1 MVKLFQDGSKSGTL
15 PSHRRVRLLVCAV
28 LVLVWVGIAG
38 IGGPTFGKLDQVQ
51 SNDQSSFLPASAEAT
66 RALEWQQ
73 RFDGSG
79 AIPAVVVLEATD
91 RAALG
96 DVDLKALAA
105 QVADLDAV
113 TGDVAGPFPSEDGR
127 AAEMIVPLDGSVD
140 TDQAVGQLRGL
151 LAAGMAPGVSAYV
164 AGPAGLT
171 ADLIGAFA
179 GIDGI
184 LLLAALG
191 AVLVIL
197 LLVYRSLLLPLAV
210 LFTSVSALCAA
221 ILAVFWMAKAGWIV
235 LDGQSQGILSIL
247 VIGAAT
253 DYSLL
258 LVARHKEAVADG
270 AGRLQA
276 VRAAL
281 RGAAAPII
289 ASAGTVTVGLLCLV
303 FSDLNSNKAL
313 GPIGASGIVFSVLAA
328 LTLLPALLGL
338 LGRGAYWPLIP
349 RHHDHVPASP
359 VEGAGVWARTARLVG
374 RHPRRLWI
382 ATAIVLLA
390 GCAGVTQLQA
400 TGVPQSELVLGQ
412 TESADGQDALARH
425 FDAGAGSPATVIV
438 DSDRGEAVL
447 ERVKEVDGVAS
458 AYLQAPGGAPAGVG
472 APGAETRPQVVDG
485 HVLLSVTLSDAADS
499 SAAQETVTALRTAT
513 HAVDPGALVGGPSA
527 VSLDTNLTAE
537 ADLVKIIPLVLAA
550 ILVILVLLLRSIVA
564 PVLLV
569 LTTVI
574 SYGTAMGVSALVFNG
589 VFDFPGADPSVPLFG
604 FVFLVAL
611 GVDYNIFLMTRVREE
626 SRVHGTRD
634 GVLRGLA
641 VTGGVISSAGIV
653 LAATFAALGV
663 IPIMFLVQ
671 LAFIVSFGVLLDT
684 LVVRSLLVPALA
696 YDLGERIWWPWKL
709 KPLAGADAHT
719 GPTAD
724 GPVRSGTQ

>member
-1 MVKLFQDGSKSGTL
+1 M
-15 PSHRRVRLLVCAV
+15 RLAVCAV
-28 LVLVWVGIAG
+28 LVLVWLGVAG

-79 AIPAVVVLEATD
+79 AIPAVVVLEAAD
-91 RAALG
+91 RADLAK
-96 DVDLKALAA
+96 VDLKALAA
-105 QVADLDAV
+105 DVSGLDAIA
-113 TGDVAGPFPSEDGR
+113 GKVAGPFPSEDGL
-127 AAEMIVPLDGSVD
+127 AVEMIVPLDGAVD
-140 TDQAVGQLRGL
+140 TDQAVASLRSL
-151 LAAGMAPGVSAYV
+151 LGADLAPGVSAYV
-164 AGPAGLT
+164 AGPVGLT

-258 LVARHKEAVADG
+258 LVARHKEAIASG

-276 VRAAL
+276 VRAAV
-281 RGAAAPII
+281 RGAGAPIV
-289 ASAGTVTVGLLCLV
+289 ASAATVTVGLLCLV

-313 GPIGASGIVFSVLAA
+313 GPIGASGIVFSVLAT

-349 RHHDHVPASP
+349 RHHDHVPSSP
-359 VEGAGVWARTARLVG
+359 VDGAGLWARTARLVR
-374 RHPRRLWI
+374 RHPRRIWVT
-382 ATAIVLLA
+382 TALLLLA
-390 GCAGVTQLQA
+390 GCAGVSQLQA
-400 TGVPQSELVLGQ
+400 TGVPQSDLVLGQ
-412 TESADGQDALARH
+412 TESASGQEALARH

-438 DSDRGEAVL
+438 DSSRGEAML
-447 ERVKEVDGVAS
+447 EKVKGVDGVAD
-458 AYLQAPGGAPAGVG
+458 AFLQAPGGAPAGVG
-472 APGAETRPQVVDG
+472 APGAETKPQVVDG
-485 HVLLSVTLSDAADS
+485 RVLLSVTLSDAADS
-499 SAAQETVTALRTAT
+499 TAAQDTVTSLRTAT
-513 HAVDPGALVGGPSA
+513 HAVDPDALVGGPSA
-527 VSLDTNLTAE
+527 VALDTNLTAE
-537 ADLVKIIPLVLAA
+537 ADLVKIIPLVLGA
-550 ILVILVLLLRSIVA
+550 ILLILVLLLRSIVA

-569 LTTVI
+569 LTTVL

-626 SRVHGTRD
+626 SRRHGTRD

-696 YDLGERIWWPWKL
+696 YDLGDRIWWPWK
-709 KPLAGADAHT
+709 PRTRIGDAAADAA
-719 GPTAD
+719 P
-724 GPVRSGTQ
+724 PVRSGTQ

>member
-1 MVKLFQDGSKSGTL
+1 MVKLFQDGSKWGAE
-15 PSHRRVRLLVCAV
+15 PRHRGVRLVVCAV
-28 LVLVWVGIAG
+28 LLLVWLGVAG

-51 SNDQSSFLPASAEAT
+51 SNDQATFLPASAEAT
-66 RALEWQQ
+66 RALDWQQ

-79 AIPAVVVLEATD
+79 AIPAVVVLEAPD
-91 RAALG
+91 ASILKGADLKSLAADVAGLDVVRG
-96 DVDLKALAA
+96 DV
-105 QVADLDAV
+105 V
-113 TGDVAGPFPSEDGR
+113 GPFPSEDGL
-127 AAEMIVPLDGSVD
+127 AVEMIVPLDAAVD
-140 TDQAVGQLRGL
+140 TDQAVEALRSVL
-151 LAAGMAPGVSAYV
+151 QADVPAGATAYV

-210 LFTSVSALCAA
+210 LLTAMSALCAA
-221 ILAVFWMAKAGWIV
+221 ILAVFWMAKAGWIA

-258 LVARHKEAVADG
+258 VVARHKEAIAGG
-270 AGRLQA
+270 AGRLAA
-276 VRAAL
+276 VGAAL
-281 RGAAAPII
+281 RGAGAPIV
-289 ASAGTVTVGLLCLV
+289 ASAATVTAGLLCLV

-338 LGRGAYWPLIP
+338 LGRASYWPLVP
-349 RHHDHVPASP
+349 RHHAHVPSSP
-359 VEGAGVWARTARLVG
+359 VEGAGVWGRTARLVR
-374 RHPRRLWI
+374 RHPRRIWI
-382 ATAIVLLA
+382 TTAVVLLA

-400 TGVPQSELVLGQ
+400 TGVPQSELVLGA
-412 TESADGQDALARH
+412 TESAEGQDALARH
-425 FDAGAGSPATVIV
+425 FDAGAGSPATLVTAA
-438 DSDRGEAVL
+438 DRGEEML
-447 ERVKEVDGVAS
+447 GRVQDVDGVAS

-472 APGAETRPQVVDG
+472 APGSETRPQVVDG
-485 HVLLSVTLSDAADS
+485 RVLLSVTLSDPADS
-499 SAAQETVTALRTAT
+499 SAAQQTVVDLREAA
-513 HAVDPGALVGGPSA
+513 HGLDPEALVGGPSA
-527 VSLDTNLTAE
+527 VALDTNLTAE
-537 ADLVKIIPLVLAA
+537 ADLSKIIPLVLGA
-550 ILVILVLLLRSIVA
+550 ILVILILLLRSLLA

-569 LTTVI
+569 LTTVL

-626 SRVHGTRD
+626 SMLHGTRE

-696 YDLGERIWWPWKL
+696 YDLGERIWWPWRL
-709 KPLAGADAHT
+709 RRLPAEGAIRERAPEADAR
-719 GPTAD
+719 G
-724 GPVRSGTQ
+724 R

>member
-1 MVKLFQDGSKSGTL
+1 M
-15 PSHRRVRLLVCAV
+15 RLLVCAV
-28 LVLVWVGIAG
+28 LLLVWLGVAG

-51 SNDQSSFLPASAEAT
+51 SNDQATFLPASAEAT
-66 RALEWQQ
+66 RALDWQQ

-79 AIPAVVVLEATD
+79 AIPAVVVLEAPD
-91 RAALG
+91 ASALG
-96 DVDLKALAA
+96 DVEPKALAA
-105 QVADLDAV
+105 AVAELDV
-113 TGDVAGPFPSEDGR
+113 VRGDVAGPFPSEDGL
-127 AAEMIVPLDGSVD
+127 ALEMIVPLDAGVD
-140 TDQAVGQLRGL
+140 TDQAVEELRGL
-151 LAAGMAPGVSAYV
+151 LDAEVPAGVTPYV

-210 LFTSVSALCAA
+210 LLTAMSALCAA
-221 ILAVFWMAKAGWIV
+221 ILAVFWMAKAGWIA

-258 LVARHKEAVADG
+258 VVARHKEAVANG
-270 AGRLQA
+270 AGRLAA
-276 VRAAL
+276 VGAAL
-281 RGAAAPII
+281 RGAAAPIV
-289 ASAGTVTVGLLCLV
+289 ASAATVTAGLLCLV

-338 LGRGAYWPLIP
+338 LGRASYWPLVP
-349 RHHDHVPASP
+349 RHHDHVPSSP
-359 VEGAGVWARTARLVG
+359 VEGAGVWGRTARLVR

-382 ATAIVLLA
+382 TTAVILLA

-412 TESADGQDALARH
+412 TESAAGQDALARH
-425 FDAGAGSPATVIV
+425 FDAGAGSPATLVTAAEQGEKML
-438 DSDRGEAVL
+438 DRVQD
-447 ERVKEVDGVAS
+447 VDGVAS
-458 AYLQAPGGAPAGVG
+458 AYLQAPGGVPAGVG
-472 APGAETRPQVVDG
+472 APGSETRPQVVDG
-485 HVLLSVTLSDAADS
+485 RVLLSVTLSDPADS
-499 SAAQETVTALRTAT
+499 SAAQQTVMALRDAA
-513 HAVDPGALVGGPSA
+513 HAVDPEALVGGPSA
-527 VSLDTNLTAE
+527 VALDTNLTAE
-537 ADLVKIIPLVLAA
+537 ADLVKIIPLVLGA
-550 ILVILVLLLRSIVA
+550 ILVILVLLLRSILA

-569 LTTVI
+569 LTTVL

-589 VFDFPGADPSVPLFG
+589 VFGFPGADPSVPLFG

-626 SRVHGTRD
+626 SLLHGTRE

-684 LVVRSLLVPALA
+684 LVVRSLLVPALT
-696 YDLGERIWWPWKL
+696 YDLGDRIWWPWRL
-709 KPLAGADAHT
+709 
-719 GPTAD
+719 
-724 GPVRSGTQ
+724 RSLPAEPGIRDRPREPDTSRR

>member
-1 MVKLFQDGSKSGTL
+1 MAG
-15 PSHRRVRLLVCAV
+15 PSHSRVRLAVCAV
-28 LVLVWVGIAG
+28 LVLVWLGVAG

-66 RALEWQQ
+66 RALQWQQ

-79 AIPAVVVLEATD
+79 AIPAVVVLEAAD
-91 RAALG
+91 RADLAK
-96 DVDLKALAA
+96 VDLKALAA
-105 QVADLDAV
+105 DVSGLDAIA
-113 TGDVAGPFPSEDGR
+113 GKVAGPFPSKDGL
-127 AAEMIVPLDGSVD
+127 AVEMIVPLDGAVD
-140 TDQAVGQLRGL
+140 TDQAVASLRSL
-151 LAAGMAPGVSAYV
+151 LGADLAPGVSAYV

-258 LVARHKEAVADG
+258 LVARHKEAIASG

-276 VRAAL
+276 VRAAV
-281 RGAAAPII
+281 RGAGAPIV
-289 ASAGTVTVGLLCLV
+289 ASAATVTVGLLCLV

-313 GPIGASGIVFSVLAA
+313 GPIGASGIVFSVLAT

-349 RHHDHVPASP
+349 RHHDHVPSSP
-359 VEGAGVWARTARLVG
+359 VDGAGLWARTARLVR
-374 RHPRRLWI
+374 RHPRRIWI
-382 ATAIVLLA
+382 ATALLLLA
-390 GCAGVTQLQA
+390 GCTGVSQLQA
-400 TGVPQSELVLGQ
+400 TGVPQSDLVLGQ
-412 TESADGQDALARH
+412 TESASGQEALARH

-438 DSDRGEAVL
+438 DSGHGEAVL
-447 ERVKEVDGVAS
+447 EKVKGVDGVAD
-458 AYLQAPGGAPAGVG
+458 AFLQAPGGAPAGVG
-472 APGAETRPQVVDG
+472 APGAETQPQVVDG

-499 SAAQETVTALRTAT
+499 TAAQDTVTALRTAT
-513 HAVDPGALVGGPSA
+513 HAVDPDALVGGPSA
-527 VSLDTNLTAE
+527 VALDTNLTAE
-537 ADLVKIIPLVLAA
+537 ADLVKIIPLVLGA
-550 ILVILVLLLRSIVA
+550 ILLILVLLLRSIVA

-569 LTTVI
+569 LTTVL

-611 GVDYNIFLMTRVREE
+611 GVDYNIFLMTRVQEE
-626 SRVHGTRD
+626 SRRHGTRD

-696 YDLGERIWWPWKL
+696 YDLGDRIWWPWK
-709 KPLAGADAHT
+709 PGTRIGDAAADAAT
-719 GPTAD
+719 
-724 GPVRSGTQ
+724 PVRSGTQ

>member
-1 MVKLFQDGSKSGTL
+1 MKLFGHGTKSEAE
-15 PSHRRVRLLVCAV
+15 PRHRGVRLLVCAV
-28 LVLVWVGIAG
+28 LLLVWLGVAG

-51 SNDQSSFLPASAEAT
+51 SNDQATFLPASAEAT
-66 RALEWQQ
+66 RALDWQQ

-79 AIPAVVVLEATD
+79 AIPAVVVLEAPD
-91 RAALG
+91 ASALEG
-96 DVDLKALAA
+96 VDLKSLAA
-105 QVADLDAV
+105 DVADLDV
-113 TGDVAGPFPSEDGR
+113 VRGDVAGPFPSEDGL
-127 AAEMIVPLDGSVD
+127 AVEMIVPLDADVD
-140 TDQAVGQLRGL
+140 TDQAVDALRSL
-151 LAAGMAPGVSAYV
+151 LDAGVPAGVTPYV

-210 LFTSVSALCAA
+210 LLTAMSALCAA
-221 ILAVFWMAKAGWIV
+221 ILAVFWMAKAGWIA

-270 AGRLQA
+270 AGRLAA
-276 VRAAL
+276 VGAAL

-289 ASAGTVTVGLLCLV
+289 ASAATVTAGLLCLV

-338 LGRGAYWPLIP
+338 LGRASYWPLVP
-349 RHHDHVPASP
+349 RHHDHVPDSP
-359 VEGAGVWARTARLVG
+359 VEGAGIWGRTARLVR
-374 RHPRRLWI
+374 RHPRRIWI
-382 ATAIVLLA
+382 TTAVVLLA
-390 GCAGVTQLQA
+390 GCAGVSQLQA

-412 TESADGQDALARH
+412 TESAAGQDALARH
-425 FDAGAGSPATVIV
+425 FDAGAGSPATLITAAEA
-438 DSDRGEAVL
+438 GEDML
-447 ERVKEVDGVAS
+447 QRVQDVDGVAS

-485 HVLLSVTLSDAADS
+485 RVLLSVTLSDPADS
-499 SAAQETVTALRTAT
+499 TAAQQTVVDLRQAA
-513 HAVDPGALVGGPSA
+513 HAVDPEALVGGPSA
-527 VSLDTNLTAE
+527 VALDTNLTAE
-537 ADLVKIIPLVLAA
+537 ADLVKIIPLVLGA
-550 ILVILVLLLRSIVA
+550 ILVILVLLLRSILA

-569 LTTVI
+569 LTTVV

-589 VFDFPGADPSVPLFG
+589 VFGFPGADPSVPLFG

-626 SRVHGTRD
+626 SMVHGTRE
-634 GVLRGLA
+634 GVVRGLA

-696 YDLGERIWWPWKL
+696 YDLGERIWWPWRL
-709 KPLAGADAHT
+709 RTVP
-719 GPTAD
+719 AD
-724 GPVRSGTQ
+724 GAGLQSSPQGRDAAQP

>member
-1 MVKLFQDGSKSGTL
+1 
-15 PSHRRVRLLVCAV
+15 VRLLVCAV
-28 LVLVWVGIAG
+28 LLLVWLGVAG

-51 SNDQSSFLPASAEAT
+51 SNDQATFLPASAEAT
-66 RALEWQQ
+66 RALDWQQ

-79 AIPAVVVLEATD
+79 AIPAVVVLEAPD
-91 RAALG
+91 ASALG
-96 DVDLKALAA
+96 DVEPKALAA
-105 QVADLDAV
+105 AVADLDV
-113 TGDVAGPFPSEDGR
+113 VRGDVAGPFPSEDGL
-127 AAEMIVPLDGSVD
+127 ALEMIVPLDAGVD
-140 TDQAVGQLRGL
+140 TDQAVEELRGL
-151 LAAGMAPGVSAYV
+151 LDAEVPAGVTPYV

-210 LFTSVSALCAA
+210 LLTAMSALCAA
-221 ILAVFWMAKAGWIV
+221 ILAVFWMAKAGWIA

-258 LVARHKEAVADG
+258 VVARHKEAVANG
-270 AGRLQA
+270 AGRLAA
-276 VRAAL
+276 VGAAL
-281 RGAAAPII
+281 RGAAAPIV
-289 ASAGTVTVGLLCLV
+289 ASAATVTAGLLCLV

-338 LGRGAYWPLIP
+338 LGRASYWPLVP
-349 RHHDHVPASP
+349 RHHDHVPSSP
-359 VEGAGVWARTARLVG
+359 VEGAGVWGRTARLVR

-382 ATAIVLLA
+382 TTAVILLA

-412 TESADGQDALARH
+412 TESAAGQDALARH
-425 FDAGAGSPATVIV
+425 FDAGAGSPATLVTAAEQGEKML
-438 DSDRGEAVL
+438 DRVQD
-447 ERVKEVDGVAS
+447 VDGVAS
-458 AYLQAPGGAPAGVG
+458 AYLQAPGGVPAGVG
-472 APGAETRPQVVDG
+472 APGSETRPQVVDG
-485 HVLLSVTLSDAADS
+485 RVLLSVTLSDPADS
-499 SAAQETVTALRTAT
+499 SAAQQTVMALRDAA
-513 HAVDPGALVGGPSA
+513 HAVDPEALVGGPSA
-527 VSLDTNLTAE
+527 VALDTNLTAE
-537 ADLVKIIPLVLAA
+537 ADLVKIIPLVLGA
-550 ILVILVLLLRSIVA
+550 ILVILVLLLRSILA

-569 LTTVI
+569 LTTVL

-589 VFDFPGADPSVPLFG
+589 VFGFPGADPSVPLFG

-626 SRVHGTRD
+626 SLLHGTRE

-684 LVVRSLLVPALA
+684 LVVRSLLVPALT
-696 YDLGERIWWPWKL
+696 YDLGDRIWWPWRL
-709 KPLAGADAHT
+709 
-719 GPTAD
+719 
-724 GPVRSGTQ
+724 RSLPAEPGIRDRPREPDTSRR